1 MMPRRGDPMNL
12 MTAYAKTL
20 SNDGVIAQLWDY
32 LNDLGA
38 LDDAPYLGDNTKARA
53 LDNYYYYSWS
63 GDKLISPMIYK
74 LWDYENDLFPT
85 ERMQQV
91 VEWFWSVNK
100 DILLRLWNDFKAQYD
115 AVNNYHVEET
125 TDYGHQGTSSY
136 VDSGSDTRKKYGTIE
151 SYGKT
156 KTTDKVYGF
165 DSDGAVNDSESE
177 TEIQQATPMTTD
189 YGTANDAL
197 TDETQ
202 YGRGRQGADSAL
214 DNLTTTKE
222 GNLGIM
228 PVADFLQKEFEL
240 WEWNFYKNCL
250 FKLLDSML
258 TIPIY

>member
-1 MMPRRGDPMNL
+1 MRVRGDPMNL

-32 LNDLGA
+32 LNDHSA

-63 GDKLISPMIYK
+63 GDKLVSPMIYK
-74 LWDYENDLFPT
+74 LWDYENDLFPV

-100 DILLRLWNDFKAQYD
+100 DNLAKLWADAQTQYD
-115 AVNNYHVEET
+115 AVNNYHVKET
-125 TDYGHQGTSSY
+125 TGY
-136 VDSGSDTRKKYGTIE
+136 VHSGGSWYTDRGSDTRKKYGTIE

-156 KTTDKVYGF
+156 KTTDRVYGF
-165 DSDGAVNDSESE
+165 DSNGAANDSESE

-197 TDETQ
+197 TDETA
-202 YGRGRQGADSAL
+202 YGRGRDATDTAN
-214 DNLTTTKE
+214 DTLTIDKS

-228 PVADFLQKEFEL
+228 PVADLLQKEFEL
-240 WEWNFYKNCL
+240 WQWNFYKNVL
-250 FKLLDSML
+250 FKALDSML

>member
-1 MMPRRGDPMNL
+1 MMPRERPMNL
-12 MTAYAKTL
+12 MKVYGKTL
-20 SNDGVIAQLWDY
+20 TNDGVITQLYEY
-32 LNDLGA
+32 LNETEGLEVPPY
-38 LDDAPYLGDNTKARA
+38 LPDDATARA
-53 LDNYYYYSWS
+53 IDNYYYYSWS
-63 GDKLISPMIYK
+63 GDKWASPLIYK
-74 LWDYENDLFPT
+74 LWDYENDTLPT
-85 ERMQQV
+85 EAMEDIV
-91 VEWFWSVNK
+91 KMFWFLNK
-100 DILLRLWNDFKAQYD
+100 DNLAKLWDDVQTQYNP
-115 AVNNYHVEET
+115 ANNYHVEET
-125 TDYGHQGTSSY
+125 TDYGHQGTTSY

-165 DSDGAVNDSESE
+165 DSASAVNDSESE

-228 PVADFLQKEFEL
+228 PIADLLQKDFEL
-240 WEWNFYKNCL
+240 WQWNFYKNAL
-250 FKLLDSML
+250 FKALDSLL
-258 TIPIY
+258 TIPLY